1 MTEPRGAS
9 GLPERVEAFVGP
21 DRAGKAVDAARR
33 TIETMDR
40 DNAWHQEPAHVFR
53 PAAVKRVP

>member
-9 GLPERVEAFVGP
+9 GLPEHMEAFVGP
-21 DRAGKAVDAARR
+21 DRAEKAVDAARR

-40 DNAWHQEPAHVFR
+40 DNAWHQEPAHVFLPGAR
-53 PAAVKRVP
+53 S

>member
-9 GLPERVEAFVGP
+9 GLPEPIEAFVGP
-21 DRAGKAVDAARR
+21 DRAIKAVDAARQ

-40 DNAWHQEPAHVFR
+40 DNAWYQEPAHVFR
-53 PAAVKRVP
+53 PGAGS